1 MLFRSLVRAA
11 IIEAIGRYPVQA
23 AFEALRL
30 ALTDDHEKV
39 RLASL
44 VALAVRQEP
53 EIEEILLVQG
63 LGDSDLWVRYRAAEA
78 LGVRRAEV
86 ALPAL
91 VRIAKSDREPSFLR
105 RIAVE
110 ALGQLG
116 NLRAGETIS
125 ELMWDHNPDVSAA
138 AAQALD
144 ALQGGEEGADPWK

>member
-1 MLFRSLVRAA
+1 M
-11 IIEAIGRYPVQA
+11 
-23 AFEALRL
+23 RL

-44 VALAVRQEP
+44 LALAVREEP
-53 EIEEILLVQG
+53 GIEEILLVQG

-78 LGVRRAEV
+78 LGVRRAGA

-91 VRIAKSDREPSFLR
+91 TLIAKSDREPSILR

-116 NLRAGETIS
+116 DLRARETIS
-125 ELMWDHNPDVSAA
+125 ELMWAHNPDVSAA

-144 ALQGGEEGADPWK
+144 ALEGGEEGVDPWK

>member
-1 MLFRSLVRAA
+1 M
-11 IIEAIGRYPVQA
+11 
-23 AFEALRL
+23 
-30 ALTDDHEKV
+30 
-39 RLASL
+39 
-44 VALAVRQEP
+44 
-53 EIEEILLVQG
+53 QG

-78 LGVRRAEV
+78 LGVRRAMT

-91 VRIAKSDREPSFLR
+91 ALIAKSDREPSFLR

-116 NLRAGETIS
+116 DMRAGETIS

-144 ALQGGEEGADPWK
+144 VLQGGEQGDDPWK